1 MKKRNT
7 ISKGILL
14 SLLTFSIMNS
24 HVYATEIGAI
34 NTGSGGGS
42 GNQEIKPTSW
52 VGYDEGTKK
61 YQYCYKKLIATNNNI
76 SMNAYNLSGESLIP
90 YSIHDFLGEIKAGT
104 WIGINVTET
113 QSA

>member
-7 ISKGILL
+7 ISKGIIL

-24 HVYATEIGAI
+24 HVYAADAHIGVDLG
-34 NTGSGGGS
+34 GSGGNT

-61 YQYCYKKLIATNNNI
+61 YQYCYKKLIATDNNI
-76 SMNAYNLSGESLIP
+76 LMNAYNLSG
-90 YSIHDFLGEIKAGT
+90 
-104 WIGINVTET
+104 
-113 QSA
+113 